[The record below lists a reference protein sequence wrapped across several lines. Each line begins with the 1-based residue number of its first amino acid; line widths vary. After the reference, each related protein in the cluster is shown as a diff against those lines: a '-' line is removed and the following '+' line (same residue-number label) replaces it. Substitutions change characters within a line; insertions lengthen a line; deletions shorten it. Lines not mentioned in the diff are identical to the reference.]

1 MTEREIE
8 QRIVAIK
15 REISSLGPL
24 RPGSLSRQY
33 NVCGNPTCRCKADPA
48 QRHGPYYQLS
58 YKHQKKSTSEFVREP
73 DVAQV
78 EQQLRNYAAAA
89 RAGRR
94 VGRAQHRAGPPAFAP
109 PETGSK
115 FSPKLARTPGKAS
128 TPEPKMSL
136 PDRHKALVPQ
146 GHNHFRD
153 RN

>member
-1 MTEREIE
+1 MTERQIE

-58 YKHQKKSTSEFVREP
+58 YKHQRKSSSEFVREP

-78 EQQLRNYAAAA
+78 EQQLRNYQRLRELVDEWIGLNIARTRLLRAA
-89 RAGRR
+89 RQ
-94 VGRAQHRAGPPAFAP
+94 RA
-109 PETGSK
+109 K
-115 FSPKLARTPGKAS
+115 FSPNSAKTRETRATPSRK
-128 TPEPKMSL
+128 
-136 PDRHKALVPQ
+136 
-146 GHNHFRD
+146 
-153 RN
+153 

>member
-8 QRIVAIK
+8 QRIIAIK

-58 YKHQKKSTSEFVREP
+58 YKHQKKSSSEFVREP

-78 EQQLRNYAAAA
+78 EQQLRNYERLRELIDEWVGLNIERGRLLRAA
-89 RAGRR
+89 RKG
-94 VGRAQHRAGPPAFAP
+94 
-109 PETGSK
+109 TKS
-115 FSPKLARTPGKAS
+115 SPKLAKTREKR
-128 TPEPKMSL
+128 
-136 PDRHKALVPQ
+136 RHPSRK
-146 GHNHFRD
+146 
-153 RN
+153 

>member
-8 QRIVAIK
+8 QRIIAIK

-58 YKHQKKSTSEFVREP
+58 YKHQKKSSSEFVREP

-78 EQQLRNYAAAA
+78 EQQLRNYQRLRELVEEWVGLNIERTRLLRAA
-89 RAGRR
+89 RKGA
-94 VGRAQHRAGPPAFAP
+94 
-109 PETGSK
+109 K
-115 FSPKLARTPGKAS
+115 FSPTLAKPRQKRGTPSRK
-128 TPEPKMSL
+128 
-136 PDRHKALVPQ
+136 
-146 GHNHFRD
+146 
-153 RN
+153 